1 MIDLNHFFQQ
11 YNENLMHHRAAVNE
25 LMREMPKELLRDDA
39 EWVVIFESADTEW
52 GYNKIVNDKN
62 T

>member
-1 MIDLNHFFQQ
+1 
-11 YNENLMHHRAAVNE
+11 MHHRAAVNE